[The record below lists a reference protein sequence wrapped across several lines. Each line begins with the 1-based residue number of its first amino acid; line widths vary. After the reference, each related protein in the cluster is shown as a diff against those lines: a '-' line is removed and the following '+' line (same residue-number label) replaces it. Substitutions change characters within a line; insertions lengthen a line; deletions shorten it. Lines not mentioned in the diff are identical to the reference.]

1 MNQYNR
7 LLLNAIGLDVSP
19 NAYIID
25 QDTFIQLYYKRKKIV
40 YRNSNRYGFN
50 EYLYDPI
57 NNANLCEQ
65 LLHYVADKDN
75 INIISY
81 GISKTPSG
89 LLQASVQTDT
99 MRLESY
105 EYKSTA
111 SAYIDIILQL
121 TGTDK
126 SMTKVV
132 EECA

>member
-19 NAYIID
+19 NGYIID

-65 LLHYVADKDN
+65 LLHYVAEKDN

>member
-19 NAYIID
+19 NGYIID